1 MAESTTMSAL
11 VPAHV
16 LRQQP
21 SGSALLIHGTLP
33 PAELQTRSQFDD
45 PVLFERAS
53 IPLPAS
59 RRDSGSRAVV
69 RPVSDALGD
78 GGLVGP
84 LSGLD
89 VLYEGDDR

>member
-1 MAESTTMSAL
+1 MSAL

-33 PAELQTRSQFDD
+33 PAELQTRSQFED

-59 RRDSGSRAVV
+59 RRDSGLRGASRPV
-69 RPVSDALGD
+69 VSDALGD

>member
-1 MAESTTMSAL
+1 MSAL
-11 VPAHV
+11 VPGHV

-33 PAELQTRSQFDD
+33 PAELQTRSQFED

-59 RRDSGSRAVV
+59 RSRHPVGRAAPAAVGGG
-69 RPVSDALGD
+69 AD
-78 GGLVGP
+78 GRMLGP